1 MGERENPSGMR
12 ATPRVL
18 LLAAAVIHAVV
29 AMVHHNKG
37 PAALEG
43 HRRGHY
49 SSPMLRAEA
58 RLYLRADTTRLGD
71 PAEKIDKDK
80 NGGQK
85 KADEKAEDRAKAKAP
100 KVISKPI
107 PSVNRTDP
115 GEMLKQAKKEL
126 AKTNKN
132 LAAARAHRKQVY
144 KNAKRAQEA
153 LARGK
158 GKGKGKSKSE
168 SKRRLGGTREGHSEE
183 VNDKL
188 QADIEKQ
195 DEGIDKMEHDAKST
209 EAALDDRRK
218 ARAEERDWRPKWM
231 GHHLA
236 ALYRANAG
244 DDFGA
249 QAAGRIKVQK
259 AKHVKTQKLDI
270 EMKQLRARMA
280 AAQHKHKE
288 VVSKANDL
296 RADVLVGGEINELMK
311 KHEAMQRRKKQQHR
325 QYHPHLYGKGLTQS
339 DREIIGKSNHKMQN
353 AVLVQQY
360 IKRL

>member
-1 MGERENPSGMR
+1 MR

-80 NGGQK
+80 NGGH
-85 KADEKAEDRAKAKAP
+85 
-100 KVISKPI
+100 
-107 PSVNRTDP
+107 
-115 GEMLKQAKKEL
+115 KQAKKEL

-132 LAAARAHRKQVY
+132 LATARAHRKQVY

-153 LARGK
+153 LAK

-195 DEGIDKMEHDAKST
+195 DEGIDKMERDARST

-259 AKHVKTQKLDI
+259 AKHVKT
-270 EMKQLRARMA
+270 
-280 AAQHKHKE
+280 H
-288 VVSKANDL
+288 
-296 RADVLVGGEINELMK
+296 
-311 KHEAMQRRKKQQHR
+311 
-325 QYHPHLYGKGLTQS
+325 
-339 DREIIGKSNHKMQN
+339 
-353 AVLVQQY
+353 
-360 IKRL
+360 

>member
-85 KADEKAEDRAKAKAP
+85 KAEEKAEDRAKAKAP

-132 LAAARAHRKQVY
+132 LATARAHRQQVY

-158 GKGKGKSKSE
+158 GKGEGKSKSE
-168 SKRRLGGTREGHSEE
+168 GKREGHSEE

-195 DEGIDKMEHDAKST
+195 DEGIDKMERDAMST

-218 ARAEERDWRPKWM
+218 SLAEERDWRPKWM

-249 QAAGRIKVQK
+249 QAAGRIKVQRV
-259 AKHVKTQKLDI
+259 KHVKTQNVKKLDI
-270 EMKQLRARMA
+270 EMKQ
-280 AAQHKHKE
+280 
-288 VVSKANDL
+288 
-296 RADVLVGGEINELMK
+296 
-311 KHEAMQRRKKQQHR
+311 
-325 QYHPHLYGKGLTQS
+325 
-339 DREIIGKSNHKMQN
+339 
-353 AVLVQQY
+353 
-360 IKRL
+360 